1 MKNIKINTCIL
12 FSILMISLL
21 SFKVDIETKFTDEE
35 MKEINN
41 EVQKRVAAFVQNE
54 KKDCNQELM
63 KMVAARVDTI
73 LMFDYK
79 KLLGQDS
86 LLNNTPPRPTP
97 PTKPEL
103 LTPNDDTP
111 LQPLIEDEESVFN

>member
-1 MKNIKINTCIL
+1 MKNIKVSTCIL
-12 FSILMISLL
+12 FSILMVSLL

-41 EVQKRVAAFVQNE
+41 EVQKRVEAFIQKE
-54 KKDCNQELM
+54 KKDCNEELM
-63 KMVAARVDTI
+63 KMVNVRVDTI

-79 KLLGQDS
+79 ELIGQDS
-86 LLNNTPPRPTP
+86 LDDTPPRPTP
-97 PTKPEL
+97 PTKPEI

-111 LQPLIEDEESVFN
+111 LQPLIEDEEKIFN